1 MRPVAEMCNADLRA
15 AFKQALREETVCL
28 IADVKLAEQ
37 DQARLDALR
46 AEMKRRGLTI
56 EETAPR
62 ERWPRKGV

>member
-15 AFKQALREETVCL
+15 AFKQALREETICILAGV
-28 IADVKLAEQ
+28 ALAEQ

-46 AEMKRRGLTI
+46 VEMKRRGLTI

-62 ERWPRKGV
+62 ERWPKRSG